1 MPDFEWD
8 PDKAESNLKKHG
20 VPFEYATRVFL
31 DPARLD
37 REDTRKDYGEERRIT
52 TGVTEGRVFIVAYT
66 HRRRVIRQPVIRLI
80 SARKANV
87 RETKQYQTLS
97 A

>member
-31 DPARLD
+31 DPSRLD

-52 TGVTEGRVFIVAYT
+52 TGVIEGRVFIVAYT